1 MKHIAGTVLLA
12 LGIALLAGQQGL
24 RAQSCG
30 DEEAMVNSSLQSV
43 TDLVATV
50 RKESVE
56 DFGRTFH
63 QKVFLSKVTS
73 ALSVIDIPID
83 CLNKAAGDSATPK
96 DQAAADK
103 AKADTYTKL
112 KGRLEDF
119 KTRVKAAAESKVA
132 KGIIEKAEF
141 AS

>member
-12 LGIALLAGQQGL
+12 VGIVLLAGQGV

-30 DEEAMVNSSLQSV
+30 DEEAMLKSSLQSV
-43 TDLVATV
+43 SDLVVTV
-50 RKESVE
+50 KKESID

-96 DQAAADK
+96 DEATADK
-103 AKADTYTKL
+103 AKADTYVKL
-112 KGRLEDF
+112 KAKLEDY
-119 KTRVKAAAESKVA
+119 KTRVKATSEPKVA

-141 AS
+141 AG